1 MLDVRKI
8 AGIHRGDVTGRDN
21 VNVPGPGHS
30 PADRSLSIK
39 LLSTRAAGYLQQIA
53 AAGHDRQENVG
64 PTFQTAGRFPVY
76 QIEDLDHYAR
86 CVLGPQVPWW
96 SPPSS
101 RTEA

>member
-8 AGIHRGDVTGRDN
+8 PGKHRGDVPGRDS
-21 VNVPGPGHS
+21 VNVSGPGHG

-39 LLSTRAAGYLQQIA
+39 LLSARAAGYLQQIA

-64 PTFQTAGRFPVY
+64 P
-76 QIEDLDHYAR
+76 
-86 CVLGPQVPWW
+86 
-96 SPPSS
+96 SS